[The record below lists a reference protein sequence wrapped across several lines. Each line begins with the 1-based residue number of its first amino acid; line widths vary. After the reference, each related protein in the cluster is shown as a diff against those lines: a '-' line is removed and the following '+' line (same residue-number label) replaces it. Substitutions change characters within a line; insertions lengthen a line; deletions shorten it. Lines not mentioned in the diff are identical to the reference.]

1 MRAGTI
7 GIKTVRLAAGRFIAT
22 VTALP
27 SRAAALWQRLQPRR
41 FPVAYKL
48 AVTITV
54 VITVGMMLLGSVI
67 MDNQTRLLRQQTNQ
81 FGHALIRQLAD
92 TIREPLLASDS
103 LTLRTAADAMTSRA
117 GILGTAIYADD
128 AHALVAD
135 GLVPPPPQV
144 KSLLQHISDGDAIA
158 ATEWRAAQADD
169 ARTVITFFTP
179 IVVRELTVG
188 YALVTLDHSQLMRA
202 QHDTL
207 RAITA
212 ATVLM
217 VLLGAIASVF
227 IGKRLTRP
235 INELMDASLAISRG
249 DYGFRFDERRND
261 EIGTL
266 MEAFNTMTAGL
277 LRKEQVEQ
285 VFSRYMA
292 PKVAQEVLND
302 LDQVQLGGQHVEA
315 SVLFA
320 DIVGFTTM
328 SEKMT
333 PQEVNSL
340 LNEYF
345 DLIAQA
351 AHVYHGHIDKY
362 MGDCAMLVFGV
373 PQYDA
378 QHPLQAVRCAVLI
391 QRLIEALNQ
400 RRVKRNEI
408 AVHFHVSCNSGVML
422 AGNMGSRDRMEY
434 TVVGDAVNL
443 ASRLGGIAEAGQI
456 IIAKPMHDLPLLA
469 DEIVSAEH
477 ATIRLRGIH
486 EPVATYQVLDVATTH
501 QSYLRQQMQH
511 ILRRIAGGKV
521 A

>member
-1 MRAGTI
+1 
-7 GIKTVRLAAGRFIAT
+7 
-22 VTALP
+22 
-27 SRAAALWQRLQPRR
+27 
-41 FPVAYKL
+41 
-48 AVTITV
+48 
-54 VITVGMMLLGSVI
+54 
-67 MDNQTRLLRQQTNQ
+67 
-81 FGHALIRQLAD
+81 
-92 TIREPLLASDS
+92 
-103 LTLRTAADAMTSRA
+103 MTSRA

-144 KSLLQHISDGDAIA
+144 KSLLQRISDGDAIA
-158 ATEWRAAQADD
+158 ATEWRAAQTDD
-169 ARTVITFFTP
+169 AGTVITFFTP

-266 MEAFNTMTAGL
+266 MEAFNTMTVGL

-333 PQEVNSL
+333 PQEVNNL

-351 AHVYHGHIDKY
+351 AQVYHGHIDKF

-373 PQYDA
+373 PHYDA

-391 QRLIEALNQ
+391 QRLIEALNE
-400 RRVKRNEI
+400 RRVKRNEV
-408 AVHFHVSCNSGVML
+408 AVHFHVSCNSGFML

-456 IIAKPMHDLPLLA
+456 VIAKPMHDLPLLA

-477 ATIRLRGIH
+477 ATIRLRGIN
-486 EPVATYQVLDVATTH
+486 EPVATYQVLDVAAAH